1 MPLRVALGG
10 CQRGSPW
17 GLSWDGGGLGRLSP
31 GVSPGFPQ
39 GLSMGRVLGACPGG
53 MSLGLVLG
61 ACPWGLS
68 LRHVLR
74 ACPQGLPLGVA
85 PSPLGSFPEPLG
97 HRVLVGAWR
106 GNIIRKQVVLWCAD
120 LVGRPEQNAP
130 LAFRLREALT
140 LPSSLVSRA
149 SLESTTMQERS
160 DNIILRVSSKQN
172 AIAEMSVGHT
182 CEGRALCSTHTHTL
196 QACPCVL

>member
-1 MPLRVALGG
+1 M
-10 CQRGSPW
+10 
-17 GLSWDGGGLGRLSP
+17 SP
-31 GVSPGFPQ
+31 GVPPGFPQ
-39 GLSMGRVLGACPGG
+39 RLSLGRVLGACPGG
-53 MSLGLVLG
+53 VPWGRVLG

-68 LRHVLR
+68 LGLVLAACPCGMSLGLVLR
-74 ACPQGLPLGVA
+74 GCPWGCPLPLV
-85 PSPLGSFPEPLG
+85 SFPESLG
-97 HRVLVGAWR
+97 HRVLVGAGR
-106 GNIIRKQVVLWCAD
+106 GSIRRKQVVLWCAD

-149 SLESTTMQERS
+149 SLESTTTQERC

-172 AIAEMSVGHT
+172 CRNVSWSNMRGKSIVQH
-182 CEGRALCSTHTHTL
+182 THTH